1 MPRHNLRINTNQHKA
16 KNLRSKEDD
25 LNIKEAITKTKL
37 YLEERFKNGGGLP
50 TLTRVAIILK

>member
-37 YLEERFKNGGGLP
+37 YLEERFKNGGGCQL
-50 TLTRVAIILK
+50 